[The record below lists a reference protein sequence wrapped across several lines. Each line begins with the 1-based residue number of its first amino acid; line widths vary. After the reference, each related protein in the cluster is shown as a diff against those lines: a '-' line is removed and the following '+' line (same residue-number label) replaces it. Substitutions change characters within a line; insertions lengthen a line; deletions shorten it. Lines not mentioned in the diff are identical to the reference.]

1 MADIVNLLQLKP
13 NIIFRMNKVVTLLVF
28 LIFGFT
34 QAQQL
39 NCTVTINTERLPN
52 PNQQVFKTLQT
63 SLSEFVNKTDWTG
76 SVLKQNERINCSM
89 YITLSSGGSNQFT
102 GTIQVQSSR
111 LIFNSTYSSP
121 VLNYNDK
128 DFNFQYTE
136 YEPLLFNPATF
147 ESNLVSVIS
156 FYSYVILA
164 MDADTFQMGAGNQ
177 YLETAQNI
185 ASVAQQGGSKGWS
198 QSDGLQNRYYL
209 INDLNSPM
217 YSDLRQ
223 TMYTYHTGLDGMSL
237 DLKASK
243 EKIKNAIML
252 IGKLNSVK
260 PNAFLTRV
268 FFDAKSDEIVSIFS
282 GGPSIPVGDLTDV
295 LNKVSPLNSTKWSQI
310 KF

>member
-1 MADIVNLLQLKP
+1 
-13 NIIFRMNKVVTLLVF
+13 MNKIAALLVF
-28 LIFGFT
+28 FIFGFA

-63 SLSEFVNKTDWTG
+63 ALSEFVNKTDWTG
-76 SVLKQNERINCSM
+76 ATLKQNERINCSM
-89 YITLSSGGSNQFT
+89 YITLSSNSSDQFT

-121 VLNYNDK
+121 ILNYNDK
-128 DFNFQYTE
+128 DFSFKYTE
-136 YEPLLFNPATF
+136 YEPLLFNPSVY
-147 ESNLVSVIS
+147 ESNLVSVVS
-156 FYSYVILA
+156 FYSYLILG
-164 MDADTFQMGAGNQ
+164 MDADSFQMGAGNQ

-185 ASVAQQGGSKGWS
+185 ANVAQQGGFKGWN

-209 INDLNSPM
+209 INDMVAPT

-223 TMYTYHTGLDGMSL
+223 TMFMYHTGLDTMSA

-243 EKIKNAIML
+243 EKIKSSLLL
-252 IGKLNSVK
+252 ISRLNSVK
-260 PNAFLTRV
+260 PNAFLTRI

-282 GGPSIPVGDLTDV
+282 GGPSVPINDLTDV
-295 LNKVSPLNSTKWSQI
+295 LNKVSPLNAGKWSQI

>member
-1 MADIVNLLQLKP
+1 MRAKS
-13 NIIFRMNKVVTLLVF
+13 NIIFRMNKIVTLLVF
-28 LIFGFT
+28 LIFGFA

-89 YITLSSGGSNQFT
+89 YITLSSNNSDQFT

-111 LIFNSTYSSP
+111 LIYNSTYSSP

-128 DFNFQYTE
+128 DFNFRYIE
-136 YEPLLFNPATF
+136 YEPLLFNPSTF
-147 ESNLVSVIS
+147 DSNLVSVIS
-156 FYSYVILA
+156 FYSYLILA
-164 MDADTFQMGAGNQ
+164 MDADTFQMTGGNP

-198 QSDGLQNRYYL
+198 QSDGVQNRYYL
-209 INDLNSPM
+209 INDMTSPM

-223 TMYTYHTGLDGMSL
+223 TMFEYHRGLDGMST

-243 EKIKNAIML
+243 EKIKAAIMIL
-252 IGKLNSVK
+252 GRLNTVK
-260 PNAFLTRV
+260 PNAFLTRL

-282 GGPSIPVGDLTDV
+282 GGPSIPVGDLTDM

>member
-1 MADIVNLLQLKP
+1 MKRIV
-13 NIIFRMNKVVTLLVF
+13 IFFVF
-28 LIFGFT
+28 LSFGFS

-39 NCTVTINTERLPN
+39 NCIVTINTERLPN

-76 SVLKQNERINCSM
+76 AVLKPNERINCSM
-89 YITLSSGGSNQFT
+89 YITLSSNSSDQFS

-111 LIFNSTYSSP
+111 LVFNSTYSSP

-128 DFNFQYTE
+128 DLSFRYIE
-136 YEPLLFNPATF
+136 YEPLLFNPTTY
-147 ESNLVSVIS
+147 ESNLVSIVS
-156 FYSYVILA
+156 FYSYLILG

-185 ASVAQQGGSKGWS
+185 ANVAQQGGFKGWS
-198 QSDGLQNRYYL
+198 QADGIQNRYYL
-209 INDLNSPM
+209 ITDMISPM

-223 TMYTYHTGLDGMSL
+223 ATFLYHSGLDKMSD
-237 DLKASK
+237 DLKGAK
-243 EKIKNAIML
+243 ERIKSSILL
-252 IGKLNSVK
+252 IGKFNTVK

-268 FFDAKSDEIVSIFS
+268 FFDAKSDEITSIFS
-282 GGPSIPVGDLTDV
+282 GGPSITVTDLTDT
-295 LNKVSPLNSTKWSQI
+295 LNKVSPLNSTKWAQI